1 MHWARA
7 YLGLAALGVVG
18 IAALTAPADASVCS
32 VFRHR
37 PCAPT
42 YCSPFSHHPCRP
54 FYGFPLGENLQ
65 LTITSPSAENASP
78 EQKAAASQ
86 VHSDHAAGPDE
97 HTGSASAGQT
107 GEAPAVDAQDSGAQ
121 DSGAHDAGSQG
132 GDTHDIDN
140 IHGMFAALRSCW
152 QPPPQDQAREGMQM
166 SVRFSFTHDGKLK
179 GPPRITYILPGV
191 SDETKQ
197 VYAQSIKDTLDRCT
211 PMPFTAGMAGAIA
224 GRPIAVRFIDNRKP
238 TEEHP

>member
-1 MHWARA
+1 MRSGRT
-7 YLGLAALGVVG
+7 YLGLLALGVG
-18 IAALTAPADASVCS
+18 GLTALAAPADASVCS

-65 LTITSPSAENASP
+65 LTITTASAENKSAD
-78 EQKAAASQ
+78 QNKAAASQ
-86 VHSDHAAGPDE
+86 GASDQRASGSDE
-97 HTGSASAGQT
+97 HPATAG
-107 GEAPAVDAQDSGAQ
+107 GAVAPDAHEAGAQ
-121 DSGAHDAGSQG
+121 SSGPQD

-152 QPPPQDQAREGMQM
+152 QPPPQAQAREGMQM

-179 GPPRITYILPGV
+179 GPPRITYSLPGT

-197 VYAQSIKDTLDRCT
+197 AYQRAIMDTLDRCT
-211 PMPFTAGMAGAIA
+211 PMPFTEGMAGAIA
-224 GRPIAVRFIDNRKP
+224 GYPIAIRFIDDRKP
-238 TEEHP
+238 NEEHQ